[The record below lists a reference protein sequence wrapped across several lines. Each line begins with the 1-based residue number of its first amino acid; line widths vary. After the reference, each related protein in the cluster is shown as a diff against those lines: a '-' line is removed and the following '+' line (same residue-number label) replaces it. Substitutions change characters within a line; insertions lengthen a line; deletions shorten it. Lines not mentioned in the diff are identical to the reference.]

1 MEFYESTSTIAA
13 TPAEVWAVLA
23 DSASWSTWDS
33 GVESVSAPIAPGA
46 KLSVVSKVVPGRAFP
61 VKVTAFDA
69 PNRFV
74 FTGGMP
80 LGLFK
85 GERTYSLTAD
95 GKNTIFRM
103 REEYTGPMLGA
114 IFKSIPDLAPSFEQ
128 FANGLKKRVET
139 GA

>member
-1 MEFYESTSTIAA
+1 MEFFESTSMIAA
-13 TPAEVWAVLA
+13 TPAEVWAVLS
-23 DSASWSTWDS
+23 DSAGWSTWNS
-33 GVESVSAPIAPGA
+33 GVASVSAPITLGA

-61 VKVTAFDA
+61 VKVTSFEA
-69 PNRFV
+69 PHRFV

-95 GKNTIFRM
+95 GANTVFRM
-103 REEYTGPMLGA
+103 REEYTGPLLGA
-114 IFKSIPDLAPSFEQ
+114 IFKSIPDLSPSFEQ

>member
-1 MEFYESTSTIAA
+1 
-13 TPAEVWAVLA
+13 
-23 DSASWSTWDS
+23 
-33 GVESVSAPIAPGA
+33 
-46 KLSVVSKVVPGRAFP
+46 VPGRAFP

-85 GERTYSLTAD
+85 GERTYSLVAE

-103 REEYTGPMLGA
+103 REEYTGPLLGA
-114 IFKSIPDLAPSFEQ
+114 IFKSIPDLSPSFEQ